1 MNKWREKIVLDSVPL
16 SQVAWCNQGG
26 SHVYQLLLFW
36 CKFIDGF
43 WKWVIP
49 LMYQRKCAFTS
60 LGTFI
65 RLFQSA
71 LSLLLAIFFFPLC
84 MCLITHADPYWN
96 YEPSVWEL
104 NSYVLYYLAQVPAR
118 AAAAA
123 AVARALAGLPPH
135 QRFNLPSSSE
145 GLRSIYGSIPHG
157 QIVDELEEDFYEEVL
172 LTYITLVPIWEC
184 LCFYCL
190 SIVNTLYILY
200 GIGISLTLFK

>member
-1 MNKWREKIVLDSVPL
+1 
-16 SQVAWCNQGG
+16 
-26 SHVYQLLLFW
+26 
-36 CKFIDGF
+36 
-43 WKWVIP
+43 
-49 LMYQRKCAFTS
+49 
-60 LGTFI
+60 
-65 RLFQSA
+65 
-71 LSLLLAIFFFPLC
+71 
-84 MCLITHADPYWN
+84 MCLITYADPYWN

-104 NSYVLYYLAQVPAR
+104 NSYVLFYPAQVPAR

-135 QRFNLPSSSE
+135 QRFSLPSSSE

-172 LTYITLVPIWEC
+172 LTYINLVPIWEC